1 MRNPQERRPMKINIL
16 ILAATCLMQS
26 PAFAQSEG
34 MGREVF
40 QHYCSACHGIEA
52 RGDGP
57 MAPILLLKPANLRR
71 LSALNNGTFPT
82 ARVVM
87 RIDGRDPLIAHGSMM
102 PVYGNVF
109 EGDDTAL
116 KAETG
121 QPIMTS
127 RLIADLV
134 EYLEG
139 LQE

>member
-1 MRNPQERRPMKINIL
+1 MKTI
-16 ILAATCLMQS
+16 ILAL
-26 PAFAQSEG
+26 FASLAMHQTASAQG
-34 MGREVF
+34 AGTGQEVF
-40 QHYCSACHGIEA
+40 GHYCAACHGAEA

-71 LSALNNGTFPT
+71 LSALNDGVFPT

-87 RIDGRDPLIAHGSMM
+87 RIDGRDPLVAHGALM

-109 EGDDTAL
+109 EGEDTPL
-116 KAETG
+116 KAESG

-127 RLIADLV
+127 RIIVDLV

>member
-1 MRNPQERRPMKINIL
+1 MKMQ
-16 ILAATCLMQS
+16 ILALAAACLVQS
-26 PAFAQSEG
+26 PAFAQGAGTGQEL
-34 MGREVF
+34 F
-40 QHYCSACHGIEA
+40 QHYCAACHGIEG

-71 LSALNNGTFPT
+71 LSALNNGTFPVK
-82 ARVVM
+82 RVVM
-87 RIDGRDPLIAHGSMM
+87 RIDGRDPLVAHGSMM
-102 PVYGNVF
+102 PVYGDVF
-109 EGDDTAL
+109 DGEDTPL

-127 RLIADLV
+127 RLIVDVV

>member
-1 MRNPQERRPMKINIL
+1 MKMQML
-16 ILAATCLMQS
+16 ILATVCLLQT
-26 PAFAQSEG
+26 PTFAQG
-34 MGREVF
+34 GDTGQEVF
-40 QHYCSACHGIEA
+40 QHYCAACHGPEA

-57 MAPILLLKPANLRR
+57 MAPNLLLKPANLRR

-109 EGDDTAL
+109 DGEDTPL